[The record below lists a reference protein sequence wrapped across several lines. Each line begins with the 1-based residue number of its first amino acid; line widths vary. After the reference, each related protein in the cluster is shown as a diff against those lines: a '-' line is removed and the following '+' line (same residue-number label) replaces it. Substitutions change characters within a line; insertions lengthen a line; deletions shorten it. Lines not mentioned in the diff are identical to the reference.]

1 MWTRYSIH
9 LWESYSDVSL
19 REEHRLL
26 AGREFTTT
34 RRKSWEA
41 VTFQGEQQKKY
52 PPPPPLHTFFC
63 VINGGPWHRNERIL
77 RK

>member
-9 LWESYSDVSL
+9 LWESHSDVSL
-19 REEHRLL
+19 REERRLL
-26 AGREFTTT
+26 VGREFTTT

-41 VTFQGEQQKKY
+41 VNSRKNIPTPT
-52 PPPPPLHTFFC
+52 PPHFFC